1 MRAAKR
7 PLAQGER
14 IAKLERPAEVRFS
27 PSLQAKGFSLQAS
40 TEANF
45 TEQNEI
51 LRAEKAR
58 KDAAKF
64 G

>member
-1 MRAAKR
+1 M
-7 PLAQGER
+7 
-14 IAKLERPAEVRFS
+14 ERPAEVRFS
-27 PSLQAKGFSLQAS
+27 SSLQAKGFLVSPC

-45 TEQNEI
+45 AERNEI